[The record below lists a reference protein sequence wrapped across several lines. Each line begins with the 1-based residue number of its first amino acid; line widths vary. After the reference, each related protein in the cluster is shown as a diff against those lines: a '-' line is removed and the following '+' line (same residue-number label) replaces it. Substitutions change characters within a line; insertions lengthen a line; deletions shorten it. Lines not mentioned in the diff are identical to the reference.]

1 MSVLGLAVGFLTLLC
16 AGFGVT
22 LLLLRGSAAR
32 NLLECACLSWLLGT
46 GTVSLLLWSGGFFLS
61 GVPLQC
67 LVIAAALALALAGW
81 RYRGKGKFTF
91 PWPAQAAEWL
101 LAGIIVL
108 EIGAMV
114 LLSLGQPLGWDGSF
128 NWEIKARFA
137 FLNHGVMPPGYYS
150 NGSQTNSHPEYPL
163 FIPFTQLWLD
173 LWMGQAHQFWEK
185 AVIPLFNAAGVLLLS
200 LLGARLSGRRCI
212 GGLASALLFFVPYL
226 AHGVGGITSGYLDFP
241 LGVLYLSAIGYLL
254 LYEQSGN
261 PTYFCLYAASLALLP
276 WMKREGAILWLVG
289 AVLGLGIIL
298 RRKAG
303 WRPTLGLLPGLLIS
317 ISWQL
322 YLRARGGASP
332 HDFVPASLATLA
344 VNFSRI
350 WPICRTVFRETYQTE
365 RWGVFWLLAAV
376 AFVYQLLRR
385 RDLRFLSLWMAIVA
399 PLVLYSCTYLFSAW
413 PNYVGHIHA
422 SLPRLLL
429 QLTPLSWLAIA
440 LGLRLPRL
448 KLSESERLSVET
460 GPNEEK
466 AMALPLAA
474 RRPASW

>member
-108 EIGAMV
+108 EIGAIV

-226 AHGVGGITSGYLDFP
+226 ARGVGGITSGYLDFP
-241 LGVLYLSAIGYLL
+241 LGVFVPLGDRLL
-254 LYEQSGN
+254 VALRTIRQS
-261 PTYFCLYAASLALLP
+261 SLFLP
-276 WMKREGAILWLVG
+276 
-289 AVLGLGIIL
+289 L
-298 RRKAG
+298 RRIARSPAMDEARRSDSMAG
-303 WRPTLGLLPGLLIS
+303 RGR
-317 ISWQL
+317 SWTRNYPSPQSRL
-322 YLRARGGASP
+322 APDARFTAG
-332 HDFVPASLATLA
+332 F
-344 VNFSRI
+344 
-350 WPICRTVFRETYQTE
+350 TYQH
-365 RWGVFWLLAAV
+365 FLAA
-376 AFVYQLLRR
+376 
-385 RDLRFLSLWMAIVA
+385 LSQ
-399 PLVLYSCTYLFSAW
+399 S
-413 PNYVGHIHA
+413 
-422 SLPRLLL
+422 
-429 QLTPLSWLAIA
+429 
-440 LGLRLPRL
+440 
-448 KLSESERLSVET
+448 
-460 GPNEEK
+460 
-466 AMALPLAA
+466 A
-474 RRPASW
+474 RRGVTARLCAG